1 MRPLVTLVFLTAL
14 LGARSEPAAGQAGA
28 SASTGTCG
36 NKLIDAG
43 ETCAQCAADCTVQP
57 CRPAQQRAVF
67 SVEFAPPPAPDVST
81 AVLRIGYRS
90 DRLSLPGTGT
100 EKSVQSRIKSPDHDV
115 MAFNDLDYA
124 LRIVAS
130 RSKALPAGQL
140 VEIEFDRCV
149 GAPAPT
155 VADLS
160 CEVEAC
166 AASTGPESGCQCTIS
181 AVAR

>member
-1 MRPLVTLVFLTAL
+1 MRPLVTLLLLAALTAP
-14 LGARSEPAAGQAGA
+14 GTRAAAQD
-28 SASTGTCG
+28 SASVSAAACG
-36 NKLIDAG
+36 NKLLDAG

-57 CRPAQQRAVF
+57 CRPSQQRAVF
-67 SVEFAPPPAPDVST
+67 AVEFAPPPAPDVST

-90 DRLSLPGTGT
+90 DHLSLPGTGT

-130 RSKALPAGQL
+130 HSKAIAAGQL
-140 VEIEFDRCV
+140 VEIEFDRCAD
-149 GAPAPT
+149 APAPT

-166 AASTGPESGCQCTIS
+166 AASTGPQSGCQCTIK